1 MSNLVCRDF
10 QEMVWKLPISECRLL
25 LDVLQRRLAADAHF
39 YDKFLEGR
47 FAEGLACPHCGST
60 GVVRNGHAA
69 NGAQRYFCKDC
80 RKSFTAT
87 TGTIFARTVSPDTW
101 RDYLLCML
109 DGLSL
114 RKSAKRCG
122 IALST
127 SFLMRHRVLD
137 AVRKARAGFKL
148 HGIVE
153 IDELFFDLSFKGNH
167 HGNFTL
173 PREIHHRGSLSNQR
187 GSSLHKV
194 CVISARARNG
204 DAVLTVSNLGNASKA
219 DVMDA
224 FDGVVWAGSTL
235 CSDGT
240 GIYEELAHEDHLT
253 LERLYGKERIRG
265 IFHIQNLNSLH
276 SSLRG
281 FLRPFRGVSTKYLP
295 NYLTWHVSMGGSVV
309 DVDEQLRRTRSECL
323 AYGTSCGVRELPD
336 RAPVPIT
343 STRQKDCLDE
353 VFKTMRLKAALS
365 RRKLKHPKRQAPA
378 IDEEVLRDVP
388 F

>member
-1 MSNLVCRDF
+1 MSNLVCHDF
-10 QEMVWKLPISECRLL
+10 QEMVWKLSISECRLL
-25 LDVLQRRLAADAHF
+25 LDALQRRLAADAHF

-47 FAEGLACPHCGST
+47 FAEGLACPHCCST

-87 TGTIFARTVSPDTW
+87 TGTIFARTVSPNTW

-137 AVRKARAGFKL
+137 AVRKARAGLKL

-167 HGNFTL
+167 HRNFTL
-173 PREIHHRGSLSNQR
+173 PRETHHRGSLSSQR
-187 GSSLHKV
+187 GNSLHKV

-219 DVMDA
+219 DVVDA
-224 FDGVVWAGSTL
+224 FDGVVQAGSTL

-240 GIYEELAHEDHLT
+240 LIYEKLAHEDHLT
-253 LERLYGKERIRG
+253 LERLNGKERVRG
-265 IFHIQNLNSLH
+265 IFHIQNLNSLN

-281 FLRPFRGVSTKYLP
+281 FLRPFRGVSTKY
-295 NYLTWHVSMGGSVV
+295 
-309 DVDEQLRRTRSECL
+309 
-323 AYGTSCGVRELPD
+323 
-336 RAPVPIT
+336 
-343 STRQKDCLDE
+343 
-353 VFKTMRLKAALS
+353 
-365 RRKLKHPKRQAPA
+365 
-378 IDEEVLRDVP
+378 
-388 F
+388 